1 MTYEEHQG
9 WGLDDPTQAM
19 CKRSGQW
26 PVFLSKV
33 LPATWALEIISLSS
47 FKTLP
52 WCLFSH
58 TQKVFCNC

>member
-33 LPATWALEIISLSS
+33 LPATWALEIMNSGQIGVHRKPQSS
-47 FKTLP
+47 HL
-52 WCLFSH
+52 
-58 TQKVFCNC
+58 